1 MTCTVPRCDTPTAD
15 GIYLCDQAE
24 GDLFTLLGQIPDTLT
39 DAQDTIA
46 RLERKGQTT
55 GGSASGHSDGLSID
69 ALDHVITLKKLLES
83 WAQMLREETQE
94 AASEDPAHYL
104 RANLRQITQH
114 DWAGDMLTELT
125 EAHRTVQNLVDTRR
139 EVIILRRC
147 GTLLEDGT
155 HCQTQLR
162 LRDKDDEWVKCR
174 NCGSWFAVEAVR
186 RDMARKAKGEPMRA
200 ADVRRYLSR
209 VAGQH
214 IQKKDMEN
222 WVQNRR
228 LAYVLERVETS
239 ARPRRAYFPGDVLH
253 LHLEMRM
260 RRHNGR
266 VAHNDV

>member
-1 MTCTVPRCDTPTAD
+1 MTCTHCGGTTAD
-15 GIYLCDQAE
+15 GIYLDDPCEQALW
-24 GDLFTLLGQIPDTLT
+24 DLLGQIPDTLT

-46 RLERKGQTT
+46 RLERKGQNTGSTT
-55 GGSASGHSDGLSID
+55 RGHNDGLSID
-69 ALDHVITLKKLLES
+69 ALDHVIALKKLLES
-83 WAQMLREETQE
+83 WAQMLLEETQE
-94 AASEDPAHYL
+94 AVSEDPARYL
-104 RANLRQITQH
+104 RANLREIVRH

-162 LRDKDDEWVKCR
+162 LRDKDDQWVKCH

-186 RDMARKAKGEPMRA
+186 REMARKAKGEPMRA
-200 ADVRRYLSR
+200 ADVRRYLAR

-222 WVQNRR
+222 WVQIGR
-228 LAYVLERVETS
+228 LGYVLERVETS

-260 RRHNGR
+260 RRHNGW

>member
-1 MTCTVPRCDTPTAD
+1 MTCTHCEAPTAD
-15 GIYLCDQAE
+15 GIYLCDDGE
-24 GDLFTLLGQIPDTLT
+24 GSLFALLGQIPDTLT

-46 RLERKGQTT
+46 RLERKGQNTGSTT
-55 GGSASGHSDGLSID
+55 RGHNDGLSID
-69 ALDHVITLKKLLES
+69 ALDHVIALKKLLES

-94 AASEDPAHYL
+94 AVSEDPARYL
-104 RANLRQITQH
+104 RVNLRQITQH

-162 LRDKDDEWVKCR
+162 LRDKEDQWVKCH

-186 RDMARKAKGEPMRA
+186 REMARKAKGEPMRA
-200 ADVRRYLSR
+200 ADVRRYLAR

-222 WVQNRR
+222 WVQIGR
-228 LAYVLERVETS
+228 LGYVLERVETS
-239 ARPRRAYFPGDVLH
+239 TRPRRAYFPGDVLH

-266 VAHNDV
+266 VACNDV

>member
-1 MTCTVPRCDTPTAD
+1 MTCTHCGGTTAD
-15 GIYLCDQAE
+15 GIYLDDPCEQALW
-24 GDLFTLLGQIPDTLT
+24 DLLGQIPDTLN

-55 GGSASGHSDGLSID
+55 GGSSNGHNDGISIE

-83 WAQMLREETQE
+83 WAQMLLEETQE
-94 AASEDPAHYL
+94 AVSEDPARYL
-104 RANLRQITQH
+104 RANLREIVRH

-162 LRDKDDEWVKCR
+162 LRDKEDQWVKCQS
-174 NCGSWFAVEAVR
+174 CGSWFAVEAVR
-186 RDMARKAKGEPMRA
+186 REMARKAKGEPMRA
-200 ADVRRYLSR
+200 ADVRRYLAR

-222 WVQNRR
+222 WVQIGR
-228 LAYVLERVETS
+228 LGYVLERVETS

>member
-1 MTCTVPRCDTPTAD
+1 MTCTHCGGTTAD
-15 GIYLCDQAE
+15 GIYLDDPCEQALW
-24 GDLFTLLGQIPDTLT
+24 DILGQIPDTLA

-55 GGSASGHSDGLSID
+55 GGSASGHSDGLSIE
-69 ALDHVITLKKLLES
+69 ALDHVIALKKLLES
-83 WAQMLREETQE
+83 WAQMLLEQTRE
-94 AASEDPAHYL
+94 SISDDPAHYL
-104 RANLRQITQH
+104 RANLREITQH

-162 LRDKDDEWVKCR
+162 LRDKDDQWVKCQS
-174 NCGSWFAVEAVR
+174 CGSWFAVEAVR
-186 RDMARKAKGEPMRA
+186 REMARKAKGEPMRA
-200 ADVRRYLSR
+200 ADVRRYLAR

-228 LAYVLERVETS
+228 LGYVLERVETS
-239 ARPRRAYFPGDVLH
+239 TRPRRAYFPGDVLH